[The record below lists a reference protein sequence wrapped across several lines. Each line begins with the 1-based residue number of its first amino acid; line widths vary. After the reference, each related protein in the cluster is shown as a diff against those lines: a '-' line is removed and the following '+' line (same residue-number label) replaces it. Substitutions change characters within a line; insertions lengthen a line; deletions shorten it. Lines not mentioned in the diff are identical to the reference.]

1 MGRKEKQRVDVAPR
15 PSKPLLQNA
24 FSALDSL
31 IDPAQLAPSPEPPK
45 PEKKPETDKPNHP
58 PKKVEPVVPPGSMGR
73 VVLRRET
80 KDRGGKT
87 VVIISGFREMPQYNA
102 VMIGDLAKKLR
113 NKLGCGG
120 SFDRSEIMLQG
131 DRPAD
136 VTRVLREM
144 GFRVD
149 GVTESPKAI

>member
-1 MGRKEKQRVDVAPR
+1 MSRKERQRVDVAPR

-31 IDPAQLAPSPEPPK
+31 IDPSQLAPSPEPPPAPK
-45 PEKKPETDKPNHP
+45 PEKKAAVPPV
-58 PKKVEPVVPPGSMGR
+58 PKKSEPTAPPNSMGR

-87 VVIISGFREMPQYNA
+87 VVIISGFRELPAFNA

-131 DRPAD
+131 DRPAE
-136 VTRVLREM
+136 VTQVLRDM
-144 GFRVD
+144 GFRVE
-149 GVTESPKAI
+149 GVTS

>member
-1 MGRKEKQRVDVAPR
+1 MDVAPR

-31 IDPAQLAPSPEPPK
+31 IDPSQLAPSPEPPPAPK
-45 PEKKPETDKPNHP
+45 PEKKASVPPA
-58 PKKVEPVVPPGSMGR
+58 PKKSEPTAPPNSMGR

-87 VVIISGFREMPQYNA
+87 VVIISGFRELPEFNA

-131 DRPAD
+131 DRPAE
-136 VTRVLREM
+136 VTQVLRDM

-149 GVTESPKAI
+149 GVTS

>member
-1 MGRKEKQRVDVAPR
+1 MSRKERQRVDVAPR

-31 IDPAQLAPSPEPPK
+31 IDPSQLAPSPEPPPAPK
-45 PEKKPETDKPNHP
+45 SEKKA
-58 PKKVEPVVPPGSMGR
+58 VVPPVPKKSEPTAPPNSMGR

-87 VVIISGFREMPQYNA
+87 VVIISGFRELPAFNA

-131 DRPAD
+131 DRPAE
-136 VTRVLREM
+136 VTQVLRDM
-144 GFRVD
+144 GFRVE
-149 GVTESPKAI
+149 GVTS